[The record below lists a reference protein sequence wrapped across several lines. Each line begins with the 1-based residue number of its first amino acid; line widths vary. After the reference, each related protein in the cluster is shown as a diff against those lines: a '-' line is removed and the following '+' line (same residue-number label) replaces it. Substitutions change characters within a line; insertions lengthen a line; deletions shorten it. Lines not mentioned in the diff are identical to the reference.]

1 MKKAVPLLAL
11 VFAALASPTLAQ
23 TEQDDIMRCVSAGR
37 CKPLSEIL
45 QIVQGRVPGQIVGPG
60 IDEAQA
66 RFGVFIYRVTVL
78 QDGGKVVRVDV
89 DARSGRVLAIE
100 GR

>member
-1 MKKAVPLLAL
+1 MLKQTLIIALSLLA
-11 VFAALASPTLAQ
+11 AAPPLAAQ

-37 CKPLSEIL
+37 CKPLGEIL
-45 QIVQGRVPGQIVGPG
+45 QIVQNRVPGQIVGPG

-66 RFGVFIYRVTVL
+66 RYGVFIYRVTVL